1 MYRSSPAA
9 ISPNYWFG
17 ETKFDIIQWQRVK
30 HTIGMRIGYARVSTR
45 DQNLDLQVDA
55 LKAASCERIYRDVAS
70 GAKTARPAL
79 DELLGQL
86 RAGDLLVIWKLD
98 RMGRSL
104 KHLVELVG
112 SLIERKVGLLS
123 LNDPID
129 TTSAQ
134 GRLVFNLFA
143 SLAEFERELIRE
155 RTQAGLSAAR
165 SRGRVGGRPKGLPS
179 QAEAT
184 ALAAETLYR
193 ERKLSVAAI
202 AQKLHVSKSTLY
214 SYLRHRGVEIGPYKK
229 PAQSRSGPSMDG
241 GEAGPQKVAT
251 VRLALRI
258 ENNNKFVRGKKRARE
273 EIERHCLAEYHAKRL
288 PSGEYQLTVPYSSH
302 EDLDQRVHEL
312 LGDIASQADDRNCFS
327 ESEARLEGNDRHW

>member
-1 MYRSSPAA
+1 M
-9 ISPNYWFG
+9 
-17 ETKFDIIQWQRVK
+17 K
-30 HTIGMRIGYARVSTR
+30 IGYARVSTR
-45 DQNLDLQVDA
+45 DQNPAMQVDA
-55 LKAASCERIYRDVAS
+55 LKAAGCERIYQDVAS

-86 RAGDLLVIWKLD
+86 RAGDVLVIWKLD

-104 KHLVELVG
+104 KHLVDLVG
-112 SLIERKVGLLS
+112 DLMERKVGLLS

-155 RTQAGLSAAR
+155 RTQAGLTAAR
-165 SRGRVGGRPKGLPS
+165 ARGRVGGRPKGLSP

-184 ALAAETLYR
+184 AMAAQTLYR

-214 SYLRHRGVEIGPYKK
+214 SYLRHRGVEIGPYAKSA
-229 PAQSRSGPSMDG
+229 PPRSSPSTAEDDEG
-241 GEAGPQKVAT
+241 DSSQVAT
-251 VRLALRI
+251 IRLRLRI

-273 EIERHCLAEYHAKRL
+273 DIERYCLEEYEAERL
-288 PSGEYQLTVPYSSH
+288 PNGEYLLKVPYSSDD
-302 EDLDQRVHEL
+302 DLDKRMHEL
-312 LGDIASQADDRNCFS
+312 LGDISSEADDRQCFS
-327 ESEARLEGNDRHW
+327 ESDARMEGTDRHW

>member
-1 MYRSSPAA
+1 M
-9 ISPNYWFG
+9 
-17 ETKFDIIQWQRVK
+17 K
-30 HTIGMRIGYARVSTR
+30 IGYARVSTR

-55 LKAASCERIYRDVAS
+55 LKAAGCERVYQDVAS

-86 RAGDLLVIWKLD
+86 RKGDVLVIWKLD

-129 TTSAQ
+129 TTNAQ
-134 GRLVFNLFA
+134 GRFVFNLFA
-143 SLAEFERELIRE
+143 TLAEFERELIRE
-155 RTQAGLSAAR
+155 RTQAGLTAAR
-165 SRGRVGGRPKGLPS
+165 ARGRVGGRPKGLSP

-202 AQKLHVSKSTLY
+202 AQKLHLSKSTLY
-214 SYLRHRGVEIGPYKK
+214 SYLRHRGVEIGPYKR
-229 PAQSRSGPSMDG
+229 PVQPPPSMSVTESDNDN
-241 GEAGPQKVAT
+241 PPKVAT
-251 VRLALRI
+251 ILLTLRI
-258 ENNNKFVRGKKRARE
+258 ENNSKSVRGKKRT
-273 EIERHCLAEYHAKRL
+273 IEHVEFFDLAQYDATRR
-288 PSGEYQLTVPYSSH
+288 PNGEYELKVPYDTD
-302 EDLDQRVHEL
+302 EELDEAVNNL
-312 LGDIASQADDRNCFS
+312 LNDIASGADDRHCFS
-327 ESEARLEGNDRHW
+327 ESYARMEGTDRHW

>member
-1 MYRSSPAA
+1 M
-9 ISPNYWFG
+9 
-17 ETKFDIIQWQRVK
+17 K
-30 HTIGMRIGYARVSTR
+30 IGYARVSTR
-45 DQNLDLQVDA
+45 DQKPDLQLDA
-55 LKAASCERIYRDVAS
+55 LKAAGCERVYQDVAS

-86 RAGDLLVIWKLD
+86 RAGDVLVIWKLD

-112 SLIERKVGLLS
+112 RLMEQKVGLLS

-155 RTQAGLSAAR
+155 RTNAGLTAAR
-165 SRGRVGGRPKGLPS
+165 ARGRVGGRPRGLSP

-184 ALAAETLYR
+184 ALAADTLYR
-193 ERKLSVAAI
+193 ERKLSVVAI

-214 SYLRHRGVEIGPYKK
+214 SYLRHRGVEIGPYQK
-229 PAQSRSGPSMDG
+229 PARAQPVASTGA
-241 GEAGPQKVAT
+241 GEADPPKLAT
-251 VRLALRI
+251 IRLTLRI
-258 ENNNKFVRGKKRARE
+258 ENNSKFVRGKKRSRE
-273 EIERHCLAEYHAKRL
+273 DIERYCLAEYDAKRL
-288 PSGEYQLTVPYSSH
+288 PSGEYELKVPYNSDD
-302 EDLDQRVHEL
+302 DLDQRMNEL
-312 LGDIASQADDRNCFS
+312 LGDIASQADDRHCFS
-327 ESEARLEGNDRHW
+327 ESEACMEGTDRNW

>member
-1 MYRSSPAA
+1 M
-9 ISPNYWFG
+9 
-17 ETKFDIIQWQRVK
+17 K
-30 HTIGMRIGYARVSTR
+30 IGYARISTR
-45 DQNLDLQVDA
+45 DQNPALQVDA
-55 LKAASCERIYRDVAS
+55 LKAAGCERVYQDVAS
-70 GAKTARPAL
+70 GAKTVRPAL
-79 DELLGQL
+79 DEMLGQL
-86 RAGDLLVIWKLD
+86 RAGDVLVIWKLD

-104 KHLVELVG
+104 KHLIELVG
-112 SLIERKVGLLS
+112 SLMERKIGLLS

-155 RTQAGLSAAR
+155 RTNAGLTAAR
-165 SRGRVGGRPKGLPS
+165 SRGRVGGRPKGLSS

-214 SYLRHRGVEIGPYKK
+214 CYLRHRGVEIGAHEKSARQK
-229 PAQSRSGPSMDG
+229 AGPSEDG
-241 GEAGPQKVAT
+241 SADAGTPMVAT
-251 VRLALRI
+251 IRLTLRI

-273 EIERHCLAEYHAKRL
+273 DVERYCLEEYEAQRL
-288 PSGEYQLTVPYSSH
+288 PSGEYVLKVPYSRD
-302 EDLDQRVHEL
+302 EDLDKRMHEL
-312 LGDIASQADDRNCFS
+312 MADIASEADDRNCFS
-327 ESEARLEGNDRHW
+327 ESDARMEGSDRYW

>member
-1 MYRSSPAA
+1 M
-9 ISPNYWFG
+9 
-17 ETKFDIIQWQRVK
+17 K
-30 HTIGMRIGYARVSTR
+30 IGYARVSTR

-55 LKAASCERIYRDVAS
+55 LNAAGCERVYQDVAS

-79 DELLGQL
+79 DELLGHL
-86 RAGDLLVIWKLD
+86 RKGDVLVIWKLD

-112 SLIERKVGLLS
+112 NLIERKVGLLS

-129 TTSAQ
+129 TTNAQ

-155 RTQAGLSAAR
+155 RTNAGLSAAR
-165 SRGRVGGRPKGLPS
+165 ARGRVGGRPKGLTQ

-202 AQKLHVSKSTLY
+202 AQKLHLSKSTLY
-214 SYLRHRGVEIGPYKK
+214 SYLRHRGVEIGPYKNSVRQ
-229 PAQSRSGPSMDG
+229 PPSALAEENG
-241 GEAGPQKVAT
+241 NAGQPQVAT
-251 VRLALRI
+251 IVLTLRI
-258 ENNNKFVRGKKRARE
+258 QNNSKFVRGRKRT
-273 EIERHCLAEYHAKRL
+273 IEHIESFYLDQYEAERR
-288 PSGEYQLTVPYSSH
+288 PNGEYELKVPYDTD
-302 EDLDQRVHEL
+302 EELDEAVNEL
-312 LGDIASQADDRNCFS
+312 LTDIASGADDRHCFS
-327 ESEARLEGNDRHW
+327 ESEARMEGTDRHW

>member
-1 MYRSSPAA
+1 M
-9 ISPNYWFG
+9 
-17 ETKFDIIQWQRVK
+17 K
-30 HTIGMRIGYARVSTR
+30 IGYARVSTR
-45 DQNLDLQVDA
+45 DQHLALQVDA
-55 LKAASCERIYRDVAS
+55 LKAAGCERIYQDVAS
-70 GAKTARPAL
+70 GAKSARPAL

-86 RAGDLLVIWKLD
+86 RAGDILVIWKLD

-134 GRLVFNLFA
+134 GRFVFNLFA

-165 SRGRVGGRPKGLPS
+165 ARGRVGGRPKGLTP

-184 ALAAETLYR
+184 AMAAETLYR

-214 SYLRHRGVEIGPYKK
+214 SYLRHRDVAISAYEK
-229 PAQSRSGPSMDG
+229 PARKAPNTPENG
-241 GEAGPQKVAT
+241 GTDVSTPKVAT
-251 VRLALRI
+251 ILLTLRI
-258 ENNNKFVRGKKRARE
+258 ENNSKFVRGKKRT
-273 EIERHCLAEYHAKRL
+273 IEHIESFYLDEYDAQRR
-288 PSGEYQLTVPYSSH
+288 PNGEYELKVSYDSDDELDETVN
-302 EDLDQRVHEL
+302 EL
-312 LGDIASQADDRNCFS
+312 LSDIASDADDRHCFS
-327 ESEARLEGNDRHW
+327 ESEARMEDADRHW

>member
-1 MYRSSPAA
+1 M
-9 ISPNYWFG
+9 
-17 ETKFDIIQWQRVK
+17 K
-30 HTIGMRIGYARVSTR
+30 IGYARVSTR
-45 DQNLDLQVDA
+45 DQKPDLQLDA
-55 LKAASCERIYRDVAS
+55 LKAAGCERVYQDVAS

-86 RAGDLLVIWKLD
+86 RAGDVLVIWKLD

-112 SLIERKVGLLS
+112 RLMEQKVGLLS

-155 RTQAGLSAAR
+155 RTNAGLTAAR
-165 SRGRVGGRPKGLPS
+165 ARGRVGGRPRGLSP

-184 ALAAETLYR
+184 ALAADTLYR

-229 PAQSRSGPSMDG
+229 PAPAQPVASTGAD
-241 GEAGPQKVAT
+241 EADPP
-251 VRLALRI
+251 RLATIRLTLRI
-258 ENNNKFVRGKKRARE
+258 ENNSKFVRGKKRSRE
-273 EIERHCLAEYHAKRL
+273 DIERYCLAEYDAKRL
-288 PSGEYQLTVPYSSH
+288 PSGEYELKVPYGSDD
-302 EDLDQRVHEL
+302 DLDQRMNEL
-312 LGDIASQADDRNCFS
+312 LGDIASQADDRHCFS
-327 ESEARLEGNDRHW
+327 ESEARMEGTGRCW

>member
-1 MYRSSPAA
+1 M
-9 ISPNYWFG
+9 
-17 ETKFDIIQWQRVK
+17 K
-30 HTIGMRIGYARVSTR
+30 IGYARVSTR
-45 DQNLDLQVDA
+45 EQNPALQVDA
-55 LKAASCERIYRDVAS
+55 LKAAGCERIYQDVAS

-86 RAGDLLVIWKLD
+86 RAGDVLVIWKLD

-112 SLIERKVGLLS
+112 NLMERKVGLLS

-134 GRLVFNLFA
+134 GRFVFNLFA
-143 SLAEFERELIRE
+143 TLAEFERELIRE
-155 RTQAGLSAAR
+155 RTQAGLTAAR
-165 SRGRVGGRPKGLPS
+165 ARGQVGGRPTGLSP

-202 AQKLHVSKSTLY
+202 AQKLHLSKSTLY

-229 PAQSRSGPSMDG
+229 TEPQPSSMSPLKAAMTPRRRSPPS
-241 GEAGPQKVAT
+241 
-251 VRLALRI
+251 
-258 ENNNKFVRGKKRARE
+258 
-273 EIERHCLAEYHAKRL
+273 C
-288 PSGEYQLTVPYSSH
+288 
-302 EDLDQRVHEL
+302 
-312 LGDIASQADDRNCFS
+312 
-327 ESEARLEGNDRHW
+327 